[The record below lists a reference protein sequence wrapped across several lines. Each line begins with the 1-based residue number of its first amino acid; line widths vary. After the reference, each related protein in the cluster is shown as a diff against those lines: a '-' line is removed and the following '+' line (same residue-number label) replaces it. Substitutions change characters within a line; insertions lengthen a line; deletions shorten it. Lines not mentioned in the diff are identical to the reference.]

1 MSTAELKLSLHE
13 LIEGTT
19 DSSVLEAVFTLL
31 SKVNSNDE
39 DDWYNNLSDEAK
51 ASIERG
57 LDDVKHGRTVSH
69 ENAMKRM
76 ENKITK
82 LKNA

>member
-31 SKVNSNDE
+31 SKVNSNYE
-39 DDWYNNLSDEAK
+39 DDWYSNLSDEAK
-51 ASIERG
+51 ASIQRG
-57 LDDVKHGRTVSH
+57 LDDAKNKRFVPYSEIKAKANKLLGRTN
-69 ENAMKRM
+69 E
-76 ENKITK
+76 
-82 LKNA
+82 

>member
-19 DSSVLEAVFTLL
+19 DNSVLEAVFTLL

-39 DDWYNNLSDEAK
+39 DDWYSNLSDEAK

-57 LDDVKHGRTVSH
+57 LDDVKNKRFVPYSEIKAKANKLLGRTN
-69 ENAMKRM
+69 E
-76 ENKITK
+76 
-82 LKNA
+82 